1 MHVTWNFLHPYMF
14 STLRSAYCENEVRC
28 FLLEHQDKA
37 LKAKVPRRL
46 KADSVLVH
54 VNPPLQCH
62 LLAVCHTFIKL
73 DLLTEFYESSDC
85 S

>member
-1 MHVTWNFLHPYMF
+1 MHITWNFLHPYMF

-54 VNPPLQCH
+54 VKPTASVPSTY
-62 LLAVCHTFIKL
+62 TFIKL

-85 S
+85 F